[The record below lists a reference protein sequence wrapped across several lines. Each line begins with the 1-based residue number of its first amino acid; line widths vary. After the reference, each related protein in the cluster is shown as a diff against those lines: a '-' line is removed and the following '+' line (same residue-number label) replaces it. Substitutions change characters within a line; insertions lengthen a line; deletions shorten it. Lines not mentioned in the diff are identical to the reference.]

1 MAEAK
6 RVALLARPGG
16 ACDRLQAALQEAGAE
31 LVLVADPTATDAD
44 GVRAAGAQAV
54 LVALEP
60 QVEDALDRFDA
71 VLGDPS
77 ITVIFDEAELAAQRE
92 GWDAARWVRHLAA
105 KLGNREDVLPPGFE
119 PDDVAAAESRLGT
132 DAAPPLQYRHEDT
145 DLDFAAFAG
154 EAQALADAVP
164 HDAIELPGAEPPQG
178 IAFGALP
185 LTDDIGEAVPDLGDF
200 SFDLDLS
207 ALDAA
212 LAAPARPE
220 PLPDLPTLED
230 DASPAFEATPEPPPA
245 PVAALQLADE
255 PAEDKQANDR
265 FRRDLADLE
274 ARIAGMELV
283 DSPRARPAQSNG
295 VVLVLAGIG
304 GPDAVRQLLGGLP
317 ANFARAVLVQQRLDG
332 ARHDKLVR
340 QMQRAT
346 TLPVALAEDGMAIE
360 GGHVYILPAELG
372 LAEGATRFGGDAA
385 ALLAHLP
392 ANDSAIVLL
401 SGSDPAAVDAAMA
414 HALRGALVIGQ
425 APDGCYDAAAPA
437 ALIARGADSGAPQAL
452 AKKLAARWAA

>member
-6 RVALLARPGG
+6 RVALLARPGD
-16 ACDRLQAALQEAGAE
+16 ARERLQAALQEAGAE

-71 VLGDPS
+71 VLGDPA

-105 KLGNREDVLPPGFE
+105 KLGSRQDVLPPGFE
-119 PDDVAAAESRLGT
+119 ADDVAAIERHVEAE
-132 DAAPPLQYRHEDT
+132 AAPPAQYRHVDT
-145 DLDFAAFAG
+145 DLDFAAFAS
-154 EAQALADAVP
+154 EAESLADAVP
-164 HDAIELPGAEPPQG
+164 HDAIDLPGTEAPG
-178 IAFGALP
+178 IALGALP
-185 LTDDIGEAVPDLGDF
+185 LTDDLGEATPDLGDF

-212 LAAPARPE
+212 LAAPARAE
-220 PLPDLPTLED
+220 PAQALP
-230 DASPAFEATPEPPPA
+230 PAPIEPPPVPA
-245 PVAALQLADE
+245 PVALEHPTEE

-265 FRRDLADLE
+265 FRRDLAALE

-283 DSPRARPAQSNG
+283 DAPRAKPAQANG

-317 ANFARAVLVQQRLDG
+317 ATFPRAVLVQQRLDG

-346 TLPVALAEDGMAIE
+346 TLPVALAEDGMAVE
-360 GGHVYILPAELG
+360 AGHVYILPAELG
-372 LAEGATRFGGDAA
+372 LAEGAARFGGDAA

-392 ANDSAIVLL
+392 AGDSAIVML
-401 SGSDPAAVDAAMA
+401 SGSDPTAVDAAMA
-414 HALRGALVIGQ
+414 HALRGALVVGQ
-425 APDGCYDAAAPA
+425 APDGCYDATAPA
-437 ALIARGADSGAPQAL
+437 ELIARGADSGAPPAL
-452 AKKLAARWAA
+452 AKKLAVRWTA